1 MTNSGTETLYRER
14 LLPGLS
20 FYLATM
26 FVPIAL
32 YLVALA
38 FSGDFALAALI
49 ISELAIILLSF
60 VFAPVI
66 YLSQQDLRVG
76 TAVIPVAE
84 LGEAFVIEG
93 AEGFQERGQKLN
105 PRAYIKFQIGV
116 RGLAKVEIQDPNDP
130 TPYWLFSTRKPEQ
143 LVAALKKL
151 TS

>member
-1 MTNSGTETLYRER
+1 MTNSATGTLYRER

-38 FSGDFALAALI
+38 FSEDFALAALI

-60 VFAPVI
+60 VLAPVI

-76 TAVIPVAE
+76 TAVVPVAE
-84 LGEAFVIEG
+84 LGETFVIEG
-93 AEGFQERGQKLN
+93 AQAFQERGQKLN